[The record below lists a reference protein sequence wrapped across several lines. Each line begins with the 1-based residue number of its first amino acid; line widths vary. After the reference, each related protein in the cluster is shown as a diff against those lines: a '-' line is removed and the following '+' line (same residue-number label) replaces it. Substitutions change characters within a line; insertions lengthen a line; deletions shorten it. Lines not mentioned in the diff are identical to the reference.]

1 MKNKYFFIALLIV
14 LLILPTFYE
23 DDNSRFETWSKN
35 LLCPV
40 CQGETIYD
48 SPSEYADDMRS
59 ILKDQIDNNLSD
71 DEIYTYWV
79 SRFGERIIT
88 NPQNKNF
95 EIVVIPLLLAISIIL
110 KANSKKLGSHIESP
124 IFPPCALIKV

>member
-1 MKNKYFFIALLIV
+1 MKNKYFFITLLIL

-23 DDNSRFETWSKN
+23 DNDSRFETWSKN

-95 EIVVIPLLLAISIIL
+95 EIIIIPLFLAISLFSPLINSGIITFSI
-110 KANSKKLGSHIESP
+110 AENSGNNR
-124 IFPPCALIKV
+124 

>member
-1 MKNKYFFIALLIV
+1 MKSKSLLVSLIVILLLIP
-14 LLILPTFYE
+14 LLYE
-23 DDNSRFETWSKN
+23 NDESRFEKWSKN

-59 ILKDQIDNNLSD
+59 VLQDQINNNLSD
-71 DEIYTYWV
+71 QDIYNYWV

-95 EIVVIPLLLAISIIL
+95 EIVIIPLFVSLLFVLYFLNRI
-110 KANSKKLGSHIESP
+110 KK
-124 IFPPCALIKV
+124 

>member
-1 MKNKYFFIALLIV
+1 MKSKYLLGC
-14 LLILPTFYE
+14 LILILFSIPSFFE
-23 DDNSRFETWSKN
+23 NDESRFEKWCKN

-59 ILKDQIDNNLSD
+59 VLKEQIESNLSD
-71 DEIYTYWV
+71 QDIYNYWV

-88 NPQNKNF
+88 NPQNNNF
-95 EIVVIPLLLAISIIL
+95 EIIIIPLVISILFVGYFLNRI
-110 KANSKKLGSHIESP
+110 KK
-124 IFPPCALIKV
+124 